1 MTTTVQEMGWEKT
14 KNGKLLDA
22 ATGKFD
28 VLLTADRR
36 IPYQQNMVGRTISLV
51 VIRPKRLRM
60 EYIKPMAAR
69 IAAAIANAAVG
80 EVIVVN

>member
-1 MTTTVQEMGWEKT
+1 MGWEKT